1 MHIVPH
7 RLHVYRPRLHRP
19 NVRRSLGRL
28 LAAPHLIRFRLT
40 LWYTVLAA
48 VVLAGFV
55 GGVFYFFSHSQLDS
69 WDNQTTHT
77 LTQALSQQ
85 VRLQFNP
92 ACNYAHHFII
102 DGNPTA
108 CFVPVLKDPTA
119 LNYGD
124 VHVLVTDANGNPLPL
139 QQPDSD
145 NSSSTAGQR
154 QASQQPASLFNN
166 HAATSARKTA
176 AKASGSGPAPIDNG
190 PYRYITISW
199 TSPTGER
206 LVGQIVAPLT
216 HAQDQVDALKHILI
230 YAAGVMLLISAAG
243 GWLLAGRALK
253 PIDELTRRARQI
265 SAHDLSQ
272 RLNLDQED
280 ELGRMAATFDDMIG
294 RLQEAFERQKRF
306 TSDASHELRTP
317 LTVMQAELGLA
328 LTRPRA
334 AEDYRHTLLSMDEEV
349 SRLSLIVN
357 DLLTLTRID
366 VDPVA
371 IQHQP
376 VVLNELLGGLAR
388 RVGMIAAERDIVVE
402 VEGLQL
408 ATITGDATRLRQLFT
423 NLLDNA
429 VTYTPD
435 GGRVTVRLE
444 SARDGARV
452 TIGDTGIGIAAEH
465 LPRIFERFYR
475 TSEARAHHAHG
486 TGLGLAISWSVV
498 QAHQGEISVRSTPGQ
513 GTTFTVF
520 LPTDGEGGRPRSPS
534 NPLIDA
540 FPPVVVSNSH
550 LSPTFP
556 HHPDRPAA
564 PSFPSSP
571 IRSGA
576 KCENP

>member
-7 RLHVYRPRLHRP
+7 RPRLHRP
-19 NVRRSLGRL
+19 NLRRPNVRRSLVRL

-55 GGVFYFFSHSQLDS
+55 GGVFHFFQQYQYDQLD
-69 WDNQTTHT
+69 DQVAHT
-77 LTQALSQQ
+77 LQQ
-85 VRLQFNP
+85 TKNNQVVTIPINSTCTPGYPR
-92 ACNYAHHFII
+92 YFISP
-102 DGNPTA
+102 DVTPCTKPQ
-108 CFVPVLKDPTA
+108 VQVKDPGA
-119 LNYGD
+119 LDIGD
-124 VHVLVTDANGNPLPL
+124 YHVLFTDAHGNPLPPAKGSQAAGTHPTSPL
-139 QQPDSD
+139 LHSPPAEQQRRVAAHAP
-145 NSSSTAGQR
+145 G
-154 QASQQPASLFNN
+154 ASIN
-166 HAATSARKTA
+166 HT
-176 AKASGSGPAPIDNG
+176 DNG
-190 PYRYITISW
+190 HVYVTISW
-199 TSPTGER
+199 TSTTGQR
-206 LVGQIVAPLT
+206 LVGQIEAPLA
-216 HAQDQVDALKHILI
+216 HMQDQVDALKRILI

-265 SAHDLSQ
+265 TAHDLSQ

-334 AEDYRHTLLSMDEEV
+334 AEHYRHTLLSMDEEV

-388 RVGMIAAERDIVVE
+388 RVGMIAAERDIAVE
-402 VEGLQL
+402 VEGLQP

-452 TIGDTGIGIAAEH
+452 TVGDTGIGIAAEH

-498 QAHQGEISVRSTPGQ
+498 QAHQGEIAVQSTLGQ

-520 LPTDGEGGRPRSPS
+520 LPTDGRRR
-534 NPLIDA
+534 
-540 FPPVVVSNSH
+540 VRRR
-550 LSPTFP
+550 T
-556 HHPDRPAA
+556 
-564 PSFPSSP
+564 P
-571 IRSGA
+571 IRALAAATGR
-576 KCENP
+576 

>member
-7 RLHVYRPRLHRP
+7 HPRPQRPRLQRP
-19 NVRRSLGRL
+19 NLRRSLGRL
-28 LAAPHLIRFRLT
+28 FAMPHLIRFRLT

-55 GGVFYFFSHSQLDS
+55 GGVFHFFQQYQIDS
-69 WDNQTTHT
+69 FDDQVAHT
-77 LTQALSQQ
+77 LQQAQHNQ
-85 VRLQFNP
+85 VVTIPINSACSPGYARYFNSP
-92 ACNYAHHFII
+92 DI
-102 DGNPTA
+102 
-108 CFVPVLKDPTA
+108 VPCTTSEVRVKDPNV
-119 LNYGD
+119 LDIGD
-124 VHVLVTDANGNPLPL
+124 FQVLFTDARGNPLPSADDSHAAGSHATSPL
-139 QQPDSD
+139 LNNPRAKQQRNNAPPPGTSPKIVSAPDGRAVFVTISFT
-145 NSSSTAGQR
+145 SST
-154 QASQQPASLFNN
+154 
-166 HAATSARKTA
+166 
-176 AKASGSGPAPIDNG
+176 
-190 PYRYITISW
+190 
-199 TSPTGER
+199 GEH

-216 HAQDQVDALKHILI
+216 HVQDQVDALKRILI

-265 SAHDLSQ
+265 TAHDLSQ

-388 RVGMIAAERDIVVE
+388 RVGMIAAERDIAVE
-402 VEGLQL
+402 VEGLQP

-498 QAHQGEISVRSTPGQ
+498 QAHQGEIAVQSTPGQ

-520 LPTDGEGGRPRSPS
+520 LPTDGRRRVRRRTPVRALAATGR
-534 NPLIDA
+534 
-540 FPPVVVSNSH
+540 
-550 LSPTFP
+550 
-556 HHPDRPAA
+556 
-564 PSFPSSP
+564 
-571 IRSGA
+571 
-576 KCENP
+576 

>member
-7 RLHVYRPRLHRP
+7 RPRLHRP
-19 NVRRSLGRL
+19 NPRRSLGRL
-28 LAAPHLIRFRLT
+28 FAMPYLIRFRLT
-40 LWYTVLAA
+40 LWYTALAA

-55 GGVFYFFSHSQLDS
+55 GGVFYFFQQYQIDS
-69 WDNQTTHT
+69 FNQQYQNVLNQTI
-77 LTQALSQQ
+77 SQQ
-85 VRLQFNP
+85 VTVPFNSVCGVGFPRQFQEYCSLP
-92 ACNYAHHFII
+92 EQ
-102 DGNPTA
+102 PK
-108 CFVPVLKDPTA
+108 VKDSDT
-119 LNYGD
+119 LNNGD
-124 VHVLVTDANGNPLPL
+124 YHILLTDAHGNPLP
-139 QQPDSD
+139 SEH
-145 NSSSTAGQR
+145 G
-154 QASQQPASLFNN
+154 SQLTKSPLLNN
-166 HAATSARKTA
+166 KTA
-176 AKASGSGPAPIDNG
+176 KDLRNAAANAQGPKVNRAANG
-190 PYRYITISW
+190 QDVYITVSW
-199 TSPTGER
+199 TSATGQR
-206 LVGQIVAPLT
+206 LVGQIATSSTRV
-216 HAQDQVDALKHILI
+216 QDQIDALKHILI

-265 SAHDLSQ
+265 TAHDLSQ

-376 VVLNELLGGLAR
+376 LALHELLGGLAR
-388 RVGMIAAERDIVVE
+388 RVGMIAAERNTTVE
-402 VEGLQL
+402 VEGLQP

-444 SARDGARV
+444 RARDGARV

-498 QAHQGEISVRSTPGQ
+498 QAHQGEIAVQSTLGQ

-520 LPTDGEGGRPRSPS
+520 LPTDGRRRVRRRT
-534 NPLIDA
+534 
-540 FPPVVVSNSH
+540 PVRALVAAVS
-550 LSPTFP
+550 
-556 HHPDRPAA
+556 R
-564 PSFPSSP
+564 
-571 IRSGA
+571 
-576 KCENP
+576 